1 MRSISLLAPALLTV
15 ILPSC
20 EVFQG
25 KQADTY
31 GAQPSANPYG
41 EVPQSNPYATP
52 PVSPYTQAPP
62 APSNPYSQGVPSPS
76 NPYGGYEQPQTYPA
90 PSTGSSP
97 ATAPPSSAYT
107 SGSGG
112 GQVVVQPGDN
122 LTKIAKRNNTTVPA
136 LKAANNLTSDMIRAG
151 QKLTL
156 P

>member
-1 MRSISLLAPALLTV
+1 MRSISFLAPALLTV

-20 EVFQG
+20 QFFQG
-25 KQADTY
+25 KQADPY

-52 PVSPYTQAPP
+52 PASPYGTAPA

-76 NPYGGYEQPQTYPA
+76 NPYGSYEQPQTYPA
-90 PSTGSSP
+90 PSSSP
-97 ATAPPSSAYT
+97 SATPSSSAYT

-122 LTKIAKRNNTTVPA
+122 LTKIAQRNNTTVAA